1 MKFRRE
7 RNLFVG
13 KGIPPRFFE
22 ANVPRLFNS
31 YRSNLS
37 HFSNYKLIE
46 PQEFGPFYSTEYQ
59 ADQSWPNNLQTFR
72 SSPLQFSRVK
82 SVRYLLHGEEFMV
95 RVWSKDGK

>member
-46 PQEFGPFYSTEYQ
+46 PQEFGPFYYTSRQSIKLTEVGRTICKHS
-59 ADQSWPNNLQTFR
+59 AALHFSFR
-72 SSPLQFSRVK
+72 V
-82 SVRYLLHGEEFMV
+82 
-95 RVWSKDGK
+95 